1 MSWYDII
8 CESKVL
14 NGFAEYYQSL
24 AVDALPGLHLE
35 VIHDDSNQGVVKAH
49 QPWIPYILTHK
60 RLDPSKTLSARW
72 LVSDPKGS
80 NPRNLQWSTGLGVR
94 QVRPCRVQKL
104 WQLRVI

>member
-35 VIHDDSNQGVVKAH
+35 VIHDDSDQGVVKAH
-49 QPWIPYILTHK
+49 QPWIP
-60 RLDPSKTLSARW
+60 
-72 LVSDPKGS
+72 
-80 NPRNLQWSTGLGVR
+80 
-94 QVRPCRVQKL
+94 
-104 WQLRVI
+104 